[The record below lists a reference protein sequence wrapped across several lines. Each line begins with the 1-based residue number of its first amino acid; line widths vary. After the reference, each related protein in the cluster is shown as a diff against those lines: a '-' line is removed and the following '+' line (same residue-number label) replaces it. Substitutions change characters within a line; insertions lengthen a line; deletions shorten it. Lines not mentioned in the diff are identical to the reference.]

1 MQRLILLLLVC
12 VAGPAVRAAEP
23 PPPLLSV
30 PSPQQ
35 LRWQRAEM
43 TMFLHFGV
51 NTFTDR
57 EWGDGTEAPDVFRPS
72 DLDCRQWVRQARA
85 AGFGMLILTAKH
97 HDGFCLW
104 PSRYT
109 DHCVRSSQWQNGRG
123 DVVRQFVDAC
133 REQQMPAAFYL
144 SPWDRHEP
152 SYGDSPRYNQHFVNQ
167 LTELLTTYGPF
178 AEVWFD
184 GACGEGPN
192 GKRQEY
198 DWPSYYGT
206 IRQLE
211 PTALIAICG
220 PDVRWVGNESGV
232 ARPGESSVRDAG
244 AHQDGGAS
252 GKVWY
257 PAECDVSIRPGW
269 FYHASQDDQV
279 KSVAHLLDIYFKSV
293 GRNSVLLLNVPP
305 DRAGQI
311 SQFDAQRLSEFRAAL
326 DEIFQTDLCAGRP
339 VCGSSVRADDPRFAA
354 ANVTDGSLETYWAT
368 DDGVTTGSLEV
379 GWDAAQPVN
388 VINVQEYLPL
398 GERVRRYHI
407 EANTGGQW
415 RTVAG
420 GTIIGHRN
428 LLRIPAVTAQGLRL
442 VIDEAAACPAICG
455 FGAYYSELAVPAGSG
470 SLAAHQP
477 AEASNVHGGGTVF
490 GADKAVDDDPDTRW
504 ATADEVRECW
514 LEVDLRQPQT
524 IDRIT
529 IAELEPRV
537 TQFQIEYRLSQDDAW
552 KTALSGNQAGR
563 QFEAKFPPVQARY
576 VRLHILAASFAPT
589 IWEFGVFGPAKPE
602 QKP

>member
-1 MQRLILLLLVC
+1 MNRLISAGLVLLAC
-12 VAGPAVRAAEP
+12 VSTRAAEP
-23 PPPLLSV
+23 PAPLLPV

-57 EWGDGTEAPDVFRPS
+57 EWGDGTEDPDVFSPT
-72 DLDCRQWVRQARA
+72 DLDCLEWVREARA

-109 DHCVRSSQWQNGRG
+109 DHCVRSSTWQEGKG
-123 DVVRQFVDAC
+123 DVLRQFVDAC
-133 REQQMPAAFYL
+133 RAEQMPAGFYL

-152 SYGDSPRYNQHFVNQ
+152 SYGDSPRYNQHFINQ

-192 GKRQEY
+192 GKQQVY
-198 DWPSYYGT
+198 DWPSYYAK

-232 ARPGESSVRDAG
+232 ARPGESSVKDAG
-244 AHQDGGAS
+244 PRQDNVDG

-269 FYHASQDDQV
+269 FYHASEDNKL
-279 KSVAHLLDIYFKSV
+279 KSVEHLLDIYFKSV

-305 DRAGQI
+305 DRAGRL
-311 SQFDAQRLSEFRAAL
+311 SNCDAQRLAEFRAAL
-326 DEIFQTDLCAGRP
+326 DEIFATDLCAGRP
-339 VCGSSVRADDPRFAA
+339 AQANNVRQNDSRFAA
-354 ANVTDGSLETYWAT
+354 ANLTDGNLDTYWAT
-368 DDGVTTGSLEV
+368 DDSVTSGSAEIRFQS
-379 GWDAAQPVN
+379 ARPFN
-388 VINVQEYLPL
+388 VINVQEYIPL

-407 EANTGGQW
+407 DAKTPVGWQ
-415 RTVAG
+415 TVAS
-420 GTIIGHRN
+420 GTIIGQRN
-428 LLRIPAVTAQGLRL
+428 LLPIPVVTADALRL
-442 VIDEAAACPAICG
+442 VIDEAAACPAIAS
-455 FGAYYSELAVPAGSG
+455 FGAYYSRRAVQAGSG

-477 AEASNVHGGGTVF
+477 AEASNVHGDGTVY
-490 GADKAVDDDPDTRW
+490 GPDKALDDDPQTRW
-504 ATADEVRECW
+504 ATADEVRQCW
-514 LEVDLRQPQT
+514 LDVDLREPQAVG
-524 IDRIT
+524 RIT
-529 IAELEPRV
+529 ISELEPRI
-537 TQFQIEYRLSQDDAW
+537 TRFQIEYRLTPDEPW
-552 KTALSGNQAGR
+552 KTALSGDKAGE
-563 QFEAKFPPVQARY
+563 QFAASFPSVQARY
-576 VRLHILAASFAPT
+576 VRLHILDASFAPT
-589 IWEFGVFGPAKPE
+589 IWEFGVFGPDKG
-602 QKP
+602 KTDH